1 MDKKASP
8 YGLLAVVRKF
18 NTFDSAL
25 AENKQNT
32 WSCLPTT
39 EGKTSPGQSHN
50 LTLGVRKM
58 VWKCLV

>member
-1 MDKKASP
+1 MSLIAIDMGTNK
-8 YGLLAVVRKF
+8 
-18 NTFDSAL
+18 FDSAL
-25 AENKQNT
+25 ANKNKQNT